1 MSHVRTKICGL
12 CSVDDARAAV
22 TAGADALGFVFTS
35 RSSRRVDAD
44 QAAEMTAHIG
54 PFVSRVALFMND
66 DATTINHV
74 LETVAIDVLQFHG
87 SESAAF
93 CRSFGKP
100 YMKALAMGEG
110 TFSLADSAA
119 DYPDAAALLLDGHR
133 AGQAG
138 GSGQTFD
145 WQTDISALPMP
156 VVAAGG
162 LHADNVGEAIA
173 ALRPYAVDV
182 SSGVETAPG
191 RKSAEKMHAFI
202 DAVQKAGQS

>member
-35 RSSRRVDAD
+35 RSSRRVDAR

-54 PFVSRVALFMND
+54 PFVSRVALFMDD
-66 DATTINHV
+66 DATMIDRV

-110 TFSLADSAA
+110 TLSLADSAA

-138 GSGQTFD
+138 GLGQTFD

>member
-35 RSSRRVDAD
+35 RSSRRVDAR

-54 PFVSRVALFMND
+54 PFVSRVALFMDD
-66 DATTINHV
+66 DATMIDRV

-110 TFSLADSAA
+110 TLSLADSAA

-138 GSGQTFD
+138 GLGQTFD
-145 WQTDISALPMP
+145 
-156 VVAAGG
+156 
-162 LHADNVGEAIA
+162 
-173 ALRPYAVDV
+173 
-182 SSGVETAPG
+182 
-191 RKSAEKMHAFI
+191 
-202 DAVQKAGQS
+202 